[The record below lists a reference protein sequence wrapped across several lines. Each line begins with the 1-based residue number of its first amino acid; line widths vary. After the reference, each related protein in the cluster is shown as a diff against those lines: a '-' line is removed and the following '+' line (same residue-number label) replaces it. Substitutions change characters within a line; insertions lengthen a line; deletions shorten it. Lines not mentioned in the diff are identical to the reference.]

1 MYVWPLNAA
10 LALDLLLAIFV
21 VCIIVLLNYDD
32 KATFNKLTMWPYF
45 FMVGYC
51 VLDAVQLS
59 FMQFNPD
66 NYFFY
71 TISTCILKVSIL
83 SLAINVQVYEW
94 LDASLVIWY
103 QRNLDITTIGVARQ
117 AF

>member
-21 VCIIVLLNYDD
+21 VSIIVLLSFDD

-45 FMVGYC
+45 FMVGFC
-51 VLDAVQLS
+51 VADAVQLS
-59 FMQFNPD
+59 FMQFD
-66 NYFFY
+66 TEKFLVY
-71 TISTCILKVSIL
+71 TISTCILKVAIL
-83 SLAINVQVYEW
+83 SIAINVQVYEW
-94 LDASLVIWY
+94 LDASLVMWY